1 MSAGIEALN
10 VYCGLAQIPVR
21 SLFEGRGL
29 DLDRMGNLMM
39 RNRSVG
45 LPFEDPVT
53 NAVNAAVPIVDR
65 LDPAER
71 DRVEI
76 LITSTESGLD
86 YSKSVASYVH
96 EYLGLPRSCRVVEV
110 KQACYAATAAVQMAV
125 AYVAS
130 GVSPGAKALVI
141 ATDVA
146 LVDERAQYAEPATGA
161 GAAAVL
167 VGEDP
172 RVLDVDLGAFGNHSY
187 ETLDSARPSPSFDI
201 ADSDRSLFAYLDCLT
216 NCFEDYRSRVE
227 GADFATTFDYLAM
240 HTPFAG
246 MVKAAHRKLMREF
259 TGTAPAEAE
268 EDFTRRVLP
277 SLAYPS
283 AVGNLCSGSVYLAL
297 CSLIDHLGDAGGP
310 QPDDRARV
318 GLYSYGSG
326 CSSEFFSGLVDRRS
340 AEELAAMRI
349 PDHLAGR
356 CALTFEEYAG
366 LLPANLRCLVP
377 DQDRRIDV
385 EAYEGILDRAR
396 IDRDLLVNTGT
407 KDYHRTYE
415 WLSYE

>member
-1 MSAGIEALN
+1 MNVGIEALN
-10 VYCGLAQIPVR
+10 VYCGLAQIPVPE
-21 SLFEGRGL
+21 LFEGRGL
-29 DLDRMGNLMM
+29 DAERLGNLMM

-53 NAVNAAVPIVDR
+53 NAVNAARPIAAGEDR
-65 LDPAER
+65 I
-71 DRVEI
+71 EI

-110 KQACYAATAAVQMAV
+110 KQACYAATAAVQLAA

-146 LVDERAQYAEPATGA
+146 LVDERAAYAEPAMGA

-167 VGEDP
+167 ISDRP
-172 RVLDVDLGAFGNHSY
+172 RVLDLDLGAFGNHSY
-187 ETLDSARPSPSFDI
+187 ETMDSARPGPTFDI

-216 NCFEDYRSRVE
+216 SCLAGYRSRVE
-227 GADFATTFDYLAM
+227 DADFATTFDHLAM

-246 MVKAAHRKLMREF
+246 MVKAAHRKLMRESGG
-259 TGTAPAEAE
+259 GTASIE
-268 EDFTRRVLP
+268 EDFERRVLP
-277 SLAYPS
+277 SLAYPRR
-283 AVGNLCSGSVYLAL
+283 VGNLCSGSVYLAL
-297 CSLIDHLGDAGGP
+297 ASLIDHAALDGP
-310 QPDDRARV
+310 ARV

-326 CSSEFFSGLVDRRS
+326 CSSEFFSGLVDEES
-340 AEELAAMRI
+340 ASTLAGMRI
-349 PDHLAGR
+349 GEHLDGR
-356 CALTFEEYAG
+356 CELGFDEYAA
-366 LLPANLRCLVP
+366 LLPDTLTCLVP
-377 DQDRRIDV
+377 ERDRQVDV
-385 EAYEGILDRAR
+385 GAYEHLLSRAR
-396 IDRDLLVNTGT
+396 FDRDLLVNTGT

-415 WLSYE
+415 WLAP